1 MSVINTNVKALA
13 AQESMRSS
21 NLSMSQAM
29 ERLSTG
35 SKINSAKDDAAGLAI
50 TNRMTSQI
58 RGMAKAT
65 QNANDA
71 ISMTQTAEGAMSL
84 LGDALQRMRELA
96 VQAGSGTMNDSDRAS
111 LQLEVAQLKIQ
122 IDEVANK
129 TNHNNIKLLDGSAQN
144 VTIQTGVSS
153 GDSMKIGF
161 DSMKTKDIGAG
172 SRASLSSVGGLYT
185 VAADASTTFSAFSAG
200 TLLLNGVGVGASL
213 ALDDMASPSSTAI
226 NPATSAIAKAAAINK
241 VANLSGVYA
250 KASTNTVS
258 GSVMN
263 STMIATATGTI
274 SINGVLTAEFVT
286 SGVSNSISRKAVVNA
301 INNISG
307 QTGVVASDT
316 ESDDTGVTLSAA
328 DGRNIVTAHNTLTV
342 GATGLAATDG
352 TYVGSYSL
360 YTTDSR
366 DINVSFRDGNTVTD
380 VEAQTGLRTGTYK
393 ADTATFSS
401 LKRTNPLVTV
411 APTSALQGLLNGN
424 SMIIN
429 GVAIGAATSTD
440 DTTSN
445 TNVSSVSSTTA
456 IAIAA
461 AINRKTALT
470 GVTAKAAPNVIR
482 GEGFTAAAA
491 GTSLQ
496 PVMING
502 VSLNVNGQ
510 TRNGVID
517 SINSVSG
524 QTGVTARAFGAGI
537 EYIAADG
544 RNISIGASGSVTSLG
559 LTGIAIGTSELSA
572 ATITFISQVTLSSD
586 NAFKVESGSNGII
599 NLEKLGFR
607 QGTFGGTD
615 NGVKVNQVDISSVAG
630 ANVALTAID
639 AALNTVS
646 AAQAKTGAFN
656 NRLDMV
662 INNLAEGSKNMQVSR
677 SRILDTDY
685 GTETTNL
692 AKQQIISQAAT
703 AMLAQ
708 ANQSSQSV
716 LSLLK

>member
-1 MSVINTNVKALA
+1 MSVINTNTKALV
-13 AQESMRSS
+13 AQESMRAS
-21 NLSMSQAM
+21 NLSLSQAM

-58 RGMAKAT
+58 RGMAKAINNT
-65 QNANDA
+65 NDA
-71 ISMTQTAEGAMSL
+71 ISMSQTAEGAIGNV
-84 LGDALQRMRELA
+84 GDILQRMRELA
-96 VQAGSGTMNDSDRAS
+96 VQAGTGTMNDSDRAS
-111 LQLEVAQLKIQ
+111 LQLEVAQLKMQ
-122 IDEVANK
+122 IDDVANK

-144 VTIQTGVSS
+144 ITIQTGVNS
-153 GDSMKIGF
+153 GDTMKFSF

-172 SRASLSSVGGLYT
+172 SRASMSSVGGLYT
-185 VAADASTTFSAFSAG
+185 VAADATTTFSAFSAG
-200 TLLLNGVGVGASL
+200 TLLLNGVAVGPSL
-213 ALDDMASPSSTAI
+213 ALDDPASPSTTAI

-250 KASTNTVS
+250 KAGVNTVS
-258 GSVMN
+258 GSKMTVA
-263 STMIATATGTI
+263 ATATGTI
-274 SINGVLTAEFVT
+274 TINGVSTAEFVT
-286 SGVSNSISRKAVVNA
+286 SGVSNSISRKAVVAA

-307 QTGVVASDT
+307 QTGVVATDT
-316 ESDDTGVTLSAA
+316 ENDETGVTLSAA
-328 DGRNIVTAHNTLTV
+328 DGRNIVTAHTGLT
-342 GATGLAATDG
+342 AATTGLAATDG
-352 TYVGSYSL
+352 TYVGSYSM
-360 YTTDSR
+360 YTTDGR
-366 DINVSFRDGNTVTD
+366 DINVSFREGATTTD
-380 VEAQTGLRTGTYK
+380 VEAQTGLRVGTYK
-393 ADTATFSS
+393 ADTAVFTT
-401 LKRTNPLVTV
+401 LKRTNPAAAT
-411 APTSALQGLLNGN
+411 APTSALQGLLNG
-424 SMIIN
+424 SAMIIN
-429 GVAIGAATSTD
+429 GIAIGAANSTD
-440 DTTSN
+440 DTTSH
-445 TNVSSVSSTTA
+445 TGPASSVASTTA

-482 GEGFTAAAA
+482 GEGFTATGA
-491 GTSLQ
+491 GASTAV
-496 PVMING
+496 VMLNG
-502 VSLNVNGQ
+502 VTINVNTQ

-517 SINSVSG
+517 SFNAVSG
-524 QTGVTARAFGAGI
+524 QTGVTARAFGDGV
-537 EYIAADG
+537 EYTAADG
-544 RNISIGASGSVTSLG
+544 RNINIGSSGAVAALG
-559 LTGIAIGTSELSA
+559 LTGITIGTDATSALSV
-572 ATITFISQVTLSSD
+572 TFISQVSLSSD
-586 NAFKVESGSNGII
+586 NAFKVESGSTGII

-615 NGVKVNQVDISSVAG
+615 NGVKINQLDISSVAG

-639 AALNTVS
+639 AAINTVS
-646 AAQAKTGAFN
+646 AAQAKSGAIN

-662 INNLAEGSKNMQVSR
+662 ITNLAEGSKNMQASR